1 MIILKKSIP
10 TMLMLLSSINSFA
23 EKNNYLDLGLG
34 TTNNNSVPMISLYYG
49 HKLTKLND
57 SITLNG
63 EVNGSLI
70 LFADKQYSQATSNAT
85 LSAVPM
91 FNFKVFKDLSVDA
104 GIGLSYMFNK
114 IVSVEPVQ
122 YRGSNVNFSINTGL
136 RYDVGNYNV
145 MARYQHLSNA
155 GLTYN
160 NYGLNTYNLMFGIN
174 F

>member
-1 MIILKKSIP
+1 MKFKKIIPVILV
-10 TMLMLLSSINSFA
+10 LSSTNSFA

-34 TTNNNSVPMISLYYG
+34 TTDNNSVPMISLYYG
-49 HKLTKLND
+49 HKLTKLNNY
-57 SITLNG
+57 ITLNG

-70 LFADKQYSQATSNAT
+70 LFPDKQYSQATSNAT

-91 FNFKVFKDLSVDA
+91 FNFKVFKDLSIDA
-104 GIGLSYMFNK
+104 GVGLSYMVNR
-114 IVSVEPVQ
+114 IVSIDPVQ

-136 RYDVGNYNV
+136 RYEVGNYNV

-155 GLTYN
+155 GLTFN
-160 NYGLNTYNLMFGIN
+160 NYGLNTYNLMFGMN

>member
-1 MIILKKSIP
+1 MKFKKTISLILV
-10 TMLMLLSSINSFA
+10 LSSNNSFA

-34 TTNNNSVPMISLYYG
+34 TTDNNSVPMISLYYG

-57 SITLNG
+57 FITLDG

-91 FNFKVFKDLSVDA
+91 FNFKVFKDLSIDA
-104 GIGLSYMFNK
+104 GIGLSYMVNR
-114 IVSVEPVQ
+114 IVSIDPVQ

-136 RYDVGNYNV
+136 RYDVSNYNI

-160 NYGLNTYNLMFGIN
+160 NYGLNTYNLMFGMN